1 MQDVPKYGFTD
12 SEFTELEAYST
23 APWVPV
29 DLVDALNERL
39 DGLRSSDLP
48 KRDADLFTALRDR
61 DIASVR
67 ANLANI
73 NAGWA
78 A

>member
-1 MQDVPKYGFTD
+1 MQDTPEYGFTNK
-12 SEFTELEAYST
+12 ELETYST
-23 APWVPV
+23 ATWIPV
-29 DLVDALNERL
+29 ELVDTLNERL
-39 DGLRSSDLP
+39 NNFHSSDLP
-48 KRDADLFTALRDR
+48 KRDADLLTALRDR

-73 NAGWA
+73 DAGWA